1 MIIFFAEWVNKF
13 DLDETP
19 ASQAKNIKVI
29 FRGVSK
35 DNPHEAIVIVQA
47 EEGVMSKHL
56 QENFYNFK
64 KIENI

>member
-1 MIIFFAEWVNKF
+1 MNGSINLIWMKF
-13 DLDETP
+13 QLEK
-19 ASQAKNIKVI
+19 KNIKVI